1 MGDFIVL
8 LLNLAC
14 ALATGFVI
22 FLLLSGAYYFV

>member
-8 LLNLAC
+8 LLNLGI
-14 ALATGFVI
+14 ALATGFVV